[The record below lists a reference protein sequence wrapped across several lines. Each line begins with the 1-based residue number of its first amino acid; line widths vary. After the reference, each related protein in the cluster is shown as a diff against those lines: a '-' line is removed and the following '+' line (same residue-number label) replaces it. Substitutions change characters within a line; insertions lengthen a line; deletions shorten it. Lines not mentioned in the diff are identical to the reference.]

1 MHRGILKCDAT
12 NCVHNR
18 SYECKAGTRHVSGR
32 GAVEVE
38 GTSCTTFVERDS
50 SSITNSLAGYPS
62 EKESFFNSS
71 NNSFVNSSGQ
81 STTQPSDIRC
91 EAHNCIYNENKE
103 CYAENVQI
111 EQVNAYCNSF
121 EYGENI

>member
-1 MHRGILKCDAT
+1 MQRGHLKCNAT
-12 NCVHNR
+12 NCAHNR
-18 SYECKAGTRHVSGR
+18 NYECKAGNIHVSGR
-32 GAVEVE
+32 GAVAIE
-38 GTSCTTFVERDS
+38 GTSCTSYVDKDS
-50 SSITNSLAGYPS
+50 SSIVNSLAGDFR

-91 EAHNCIYNENKE
+91 EAHNCKYNENKE

-111 EQVNAYCNSF
+111 DQVNAYCNSF
-121 EYGENI
+121 EYGENR